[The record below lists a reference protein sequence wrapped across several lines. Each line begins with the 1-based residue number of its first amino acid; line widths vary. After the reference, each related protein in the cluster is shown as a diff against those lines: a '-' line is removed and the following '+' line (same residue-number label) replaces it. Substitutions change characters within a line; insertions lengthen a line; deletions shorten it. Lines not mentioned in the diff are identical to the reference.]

1 MKKYVANALVGM
13 GFGFPV
19 TLLCMT
25 LFGGYSTVVKEFFVW
40 MIASALYGILATVMD
55 SSKNEMPMPVSFG
68 IHFFGCVAITLG
80 AALLNGYV
88 TSLTDL
94 IPILVP
100 TLVIYAAICGIC
112 FWLMKKNEKEVNK
125 ALENK

>member
-1 MKKYVANALVGM
+1 MKKYVANAFVGM

-25 LFGGYSTVVKEFFVW
+25 LFGGYNAVVKELLVW

-55 SSKNEMPMPVSFG
+55 STKNEMPMPLSFG

-88 TSLTDL
+88 TSLNDL

-125 ALENK
+125 ELESK

>member
-1 MKKYVANALVGM
+1 MKKYAANAFIGM

-25 LFGGYSTVVKEFFVW
+25 LFGGYNAIVQEFLVW
-40 MIASALYGILATVMD
+40 MIASALYGILATFMD
-55 SSKNEMPMPVSFG
+55 NNKNEMPVPLSFG

-80 AALLNGYV
+80 AALLNGYI
-88 TSLTDL
+88 TGLNDL

-100 TLVIYAAICGIC
+100 TLVIYVAICGIC
-112 FWLMKKNEKEVNK
+112 FWLMKKNEKEINK
-125 ALENK
+125 KLESK